1 MKTQKT
7 KAQLPVILLAQ
18 ARELGILVRGARI
31 KRQWTQK
38 DLAERAAISITTL
51 QRFER
56 GGAVISF
63 AAVLMICWLLDIPWK
78 IDLDPGQ
85 LEYLKALNDDR
96 KRARMKFED
105 RLDGNF

>member
-1 MKTQKT
+1 MKTKKT
-7 KAQLPVILLAQ
+7 RAQLPVILLAQ
-18 ARELGILVRGARI
+18 AQELGKLVRGARI

-56 GGAVISF
+56 GESVISF

-78 IDLDPGQ
+78 VDIDPGQ
-85 LEYLKALNDDR
+85 LEYLKALTEDR
-96 KRARMKFED
+96 KRARMTLED
-105 RLDGNF
+105 RLDDNF